1 MEIHVPF
8 FQLLFA
14 FLLVILPMI
23 FNILHNLKNAK
34 LPPGPWKL
42 PLIGNLH
49 QLVGSLPHHSLRNL
63 ANEYGPLVH
72 LQLGQVSVVVISSPD
87 MAKEVMKTHDVIF
100 AYRPNLLAGRIMSY
114 DSTNIAFSPYGN
126 YWRQLRKIC
135 VMELLSP
142 GRVQS
147 FRSIREDDV
156 ASLTKTISSSA
167 GSPINLAEKVFSMI
181 YSITARAAF
190 GEKCKDQEE
199 FMSLI
204 LRSATLAGG
213 FCLGDMYPSVKVLQ
227 VISGMKPKLE
237 KLHKEMDKILDN
249 ILKEHREEKLAAKA
263 SDEEASEDL
272 VDILLRFQ
280 EQGDLEFSL
289 TDNNIKAVI
298 LDIFGA
304 GSETSAATI
313 EWAMSEM
320 LRNPRV
326 MKKAQAEVRRV
337 FDGKADVDEKRIQ
350 ELKYLKLVIKETLRL
365 HPPVPLLLPRECS
378 ETCEINGYKIPV
390 KTRVVV
396 NAWALGRDP
405 SYWSEA
411 ETFFPERFADSSI
424 DFKGTN
430 FEYIP
435 FGAGRRICPGIS
447 FAQPNIELPLAHLLY
462 HFDWKLANGLKREDL
477 DMTET
482 FGLTARKKL
491 NLILIPIP
499 YK

>member
-1 MEIHVPF
+1 MSN
-8 FQLLFA
+8 LF
-14 FLLVILPMI
+14 I
-23 FNILHNLKNAK
+23 FKYKTEK
-34 LPPGPWKL
+34 LPPGPRKL
-42 PLIGNLH
+42 PLVGNLH
-49 QLVGSLPHHSLRNL
+49 QL
-63 ANEYGPLVH
+63 
-72 LQLGQVSVVVISSPD
+72 LGQVSTVIISSPD
-87 MAKEVMKTHDVIF
+87 MAKEVMKTHDIIF

-135 VMELLSP
+135 MIELLSP
-142 GRVQS
+142 NRVQS
-147 FRSIREDDV
+147 FRSIREDEV
-156 ASLTKTISSSA
+156 ETLIKTISSSA
-167 GSPINLAEKVFSMI
+167 GSPVNLGEKVFSMI

-190 GEKCKDQEE
+190 GEKCKDQEQ

-204 LRSATLAGG
+204 LRSSALAGG
-213 FCLGDMYPSVKVLQ
+213 FCLGDMYPSVKALQ

-237 KLHKEMDKILDN
+237 KLHQEMDKILDN
-249 ILKEHREEKLAAKA
+249 ILKEHREEKLAAKTG
-263 SDEEASEDL
+263 DEEGREDL

-280 EQGDLEFSL
+280 EKGDLEFSL
-289 TDNNIKAVI
+289 ADNNIKAVI
-298 LDIFGA
+298 LDILGG
-304 GSETSAATI
+304 GSETSATTI

-326 MKKAQAEVRRV
+326 MKEAQAEVRRV
-337 FDGKADVDEKRIQ
+337 LDGKVDMDEGSIQ

-378 ETCEINGYKIPV
+378 ETCEINGYKIPA
-390 KTRVVV
+390 KTRVIV
-396 NAWALGRDP
+396 NAWTLGRDP

-411 ETFFPERFADSSI
+411 ETFFPERFVDSSI

-447 FAQPNIELPLAHLLY
+447 FAQPSIELPLAHLLY
-462 HFDWKLANGLKREDL
+462 HFDWKLANGLKHEDL

-482 FGLTARKKL
+482 CGLTARRKQFL
-491 NLILIPIP
+491 VLIPIP